1 MQLLKA
7 TKENIRFAAG
17 TIKKGGLVVYPTD
30 TVYGLGCN
38 PFDTNAVNRVFE
50 VKGRTGKPLPVLAYS
65 IKDAQ
70 KIATFNQKALKI
82 AKAFW
87 PGSVTLI
94 LPKKPELPDI
104 VTCNRDSVGVRVPN
118 HEVALELI
126 RLSNGLL
133 IGTSANKTGEAPPK
147 TPEEA
152 IKQLGEK
159 VDIVLDGGVVPLG
172 TPSTVVDLTTEK
184 PVIIRKGPIRLESI
198 LKVLRA

>member
-1 MQLLKA
+1 MGS
-7 TKENIRFAAG
+7 EMCIR
-17 TIKKGGLVVYPTD
+17 D
-30 TVYGLGCN
+30 
-38 PFDTNAVNRVFE
+38 
-50 VKGRTGKPLPVLAYS
+50 S
-65 IKDAQ
+65 
-70 KIATFNQKALKI
+70 QKALKI

-147 TPEEA
+147 TPKEV
-152 IKQLGEK
+152 IKQLGER
-159 VDIVLDGGVVPLG
+159 VDIVLDGGAVPLG
-172 TPSTVVDLTTEK
+172 TPSTVVDLTAEK

-198 LKVLRA
+198 LKVLGA

>member
-94 LPKKPELPDI
+94 LPKKPELPNI
-104 VTCNRDSVGVRVPN
+104 VTCNRNSVGVRVPN

-152 IKQLGEK
+152 IKQLGER
-159 VDIVLDGGVVPLG
+159 VDIVLDGGAVPVG

-184 PVIIRKGPIRLESI
+184 PVIIREGPIRLKSV
-198 LKVLRA
+198 LKVLGA

>member
-94 LPKKPELPDI
+94 LPKKPELPNI
-104 VTCNRDSVGVRVPN
+104 VTCNRNSVGVRVPN

-152 IKQLGEK
+152 IKQLGER
-159 VDIVLDGGVVPLG
+159 VDIVLDGGAVPVG
-172 TPSTVVDLTTEK
+172 TPSTVVDLTAEK
-184 PVIIRKGPIRLESI
+184 PVIIREGPIRLKSV
-198 LKVLRA
+198 LKVLGA